1 MEEDLFSLAA
11 GKQPSQQA
19 KDEAGSQAGEP
30 QESAAPV
37 QPGKTEE
44 DVRSRVDYLRS
55 ELRRHNR
62 LYYEQAE
69 PEISDAEYD
78 ALFLELEKLEQAHPE
93 LADPDSPTRRV
104 GGAPLQGFNQIRHTV
119 PMLSIDDI
127 FEQRDAP
134 VPDEELI
141 DFYKK
146 LIEPLLSKEELKEYN
161 EGLKACRNDLNKL
174 VLFLNKYTVPVSV
187 EPKIDGVALS
197 IMYRGGQLAY
207 AATRGDG
214 DVGDDVTANVR
225 TIRSVPLTL
234 PPGAPPVLEV
244 RGEVFMPN
252 EAFAKLNEE
261 RDAEGLSAFAN
272 PRNATAGTLK
282 QLDPRQVAARPLAFL
297 AHGLGAYEGPEL
309 TNVKDFWDM
318 LRHCGIPCNDPVY
331 YTDSLESTRQ
341 AVRDIDRLRHT
352 LPYGTDGAV
361 IKISSMATREALG
374 ATARAPRWAAA
385 YKFPPEQKETALLN
399 ITVQVGRT
407 GVLTPVAEL
416 KPVLLSGSTVARATL
431 HNQDE
436 IDRKDVRIGDTVLVE
451 KAGEIIP
458 AVLKVNLSKRPADAR
473 PYSILEATGGL
484 CPACGNP
491 IMKEEGKVAWR
502 CTNFT
507 CPAQAVS
514 GITHFCSRSALD
526 VESIGSSVAEALRS
540 SGLAASALDL
550 FSLKLEQLANLN
562 LGTPEEPRRYGEKN
576 AQKAL
581 DALQNARELPLE
593 RWLIAFG
600 IPLVGEVVANALAD
614 THPDLEHVADSPY
627 LRDIVRLDELMEQAA
642 KTNPNTREN
651 RKAVKE
657 GALSAEAVQERHQ
670 ELTDEID
677 RLTSPYLETGYLRKN
692 TAKFSYGSE
701 IGVAAAKS
709 LQSFFTSAAGNHT
722 MDVLRGLGINPQSQS
737 YRANLLEIPAGAL
750 SGKTFVITGTL
761 SQPRD
766 YFEQLIAAHGGK
778 ATGAISK
785 STSYLLAGSG
795 GGSKRDKAL
804 KLGVPVISEEDFNKL
819 VGE

>member
-19 KDEAGSQAGEP
+19 KNEAGSQAGEP

-44 DVRSRVDYLRS
+44 DVRNRVDYLRS

-78 ALFLELEKLEQAHPE
+78 ALFLELEKLEKAHPE
-93 LADPDSPTRRV
+93 LAEPDSPTRRV
-104 GGAPLQGFNQIRHTV
+104 GGAPLQGFNQIRHAV

-134 VPDEELI
+134 VPDEELVE
-141 DFYKK
+141 FY
-146 LIEPLLSKEELKEYN
+146 
-161 EGLKACRNDLNKL
+161 NKL
-174 VLFLNKYTVPVSV
+174 VKALKTETVPVSV

-197 IMYRGGQLAY
+197 IMYRDGRLAY

-261 RDAEGLSAFAN
+261 RDAEGLPAFAN

-399 ITVQVGRT
+399 IIVQVGRT

-491 IMKEEGKVAWR
+491 IMKEEGK
-502 CTNFT
+502 
-507 CPAQAVS
+507 
-514 GITHFCSRSALD
+514 
-526 VESIGSSVAEALRS
+526 
-540 SGLAASALDL
+540 
-550 FSLKLEQLANLN
+550 
-562 LGTPEEPRRYGEKN
+562 
-576 AQKAL
+576 
-581 DALQNARELPLE
+581 
-593 RWLIAFG
+593 
-600 IPLVGEVVANALAD
+600 
-614 THPDLEHVADSPY
+614 
-627 LRDIVRLDELMEQAA
+627 
-642 KTNPNTREN
+642 
-651 RKAVKE
+651 
-657 GALSAEAVQERHQ
+657 
-670 ELTDEID
+670 
-677 RLTSPYLETGYLRKN
+677 
-692 TAKFSYGSE
+692 
-701 IGVAAAKS
+701 
-709 LQSFFTSAAGNHT
+709 
-722 MDVLRGLGINPQSQS
+722 
-737 YRANLLEIPAGAL
+737 
-750 SGKTFVITGTL
+750 
-761 SQPRD
+761 
-766 YFEQLIAAHGGK
+766 
-778 ATGAISK
+778 
-785 STSYLLAGSG
+785 
-795 GGSKRDKAL
+795 
-804 KLGVPVISEEDFNKL
+804 
-819 VGE
+819 

>member
-1 MEEDLFSLAA
+1 MEEDFFSLAS
-11 GKQPSQQA
+11 GKQAPQQA
-19 KDEAGSQAGEP
+19 GNDAAVGAGTP
-30 QESAAPV
+30 QESAAPARPD
-37 QPGKTEE
+37 QAEE
-44 DVRSRVDYLRS
+44 AVRRRAVHLRS

-134 VPDEELI
+134 VPDEELVE
-141 DFYKK
+141 FY
-146 LIEPLLSKEELKEYN
+146 
-161 EGLKACRNDLNKL
+161 NKL
-174 VLFLNKYTVPVSV
+174 VKTLKTEHVPVSV
-187 EPKIDGVALS
+187 EPKIDGVAVT
-197 IMYRGGQLAY
+197 IMYRGGRLAC

-225 TIRSVPLTL
+225 TIRSIPLTL
-234 PPGAPPVLEV
+234 PAGAPPVLEV

-252 EAFAKLNEE
+252 EAFAKLNDE
-261 RDAEGLSAFAN
+261 RDAEGLPAFAN

-282 QLDPRQVAARPLAFL
+282 QLDSRQVATRPLAFL

-309 TNVKDFWDM
+309 KNVKDFWDM
-318 LRHCGIPCNDPVY
+318 LHRCGIPANEPVY
-331 YTDSLESTRQ
+331 YTDTLEATRQ
-341 AVRDIDRLRHT
+341 AVRDIGQLRHT

-361 IKISSMATREALG
+361 IKISSMATREVLG
-374 ATARAPRWAAA
+374 TTARAPRWSAA
-385 YKFPPEQKETALLN
+385 YKFPPEQKETPLLD

-407 GVLTPVAEL
+407 GTLTPVAEL
-416 KPVLLSGSTVARATL
+416 KPVLLSGSTVSRATL

-458 AVLKVNLSKRPADAR
+458 AVLKVILSKRPADAR

-514 GITHFCSRSALD
+514 GITHFCSRAALD
-526 VESIGSSVAEALRS
+526 VESIGSSVAEALRN
-540 SGLAASALDL
+540 SGLASSPLDL
-550 FSLKLEQLANLN
+550 FFLKLDQLANLN

-581 DALQNARELPLE
+581 DALQYARELPLE
-593 RWLIAFG
+593 RWLVAFG
-600 IPLVGEVVANALAD
+600 IPLVGEVVAKTLAD
-614 THPDLEHVADSPY
+614 THPDLEHVAHSAY
-627 LRDIVRLDELMEQAA
+627 LRDIIRLDELMEQAA
-642 KTNPNTREN
+642 KANPNTREN

-657 GALSAEAVQERHQ
+657 GALSAEAAQERYR
-670 ELTDEID
+670 ELREEID
-677 RLTSPYLETGYLRKN
+677 RVTAPYLETGYLRKN
-692 TAKFSYGSE
+692 TGKLSYGSE
-701 IGVAAAKS
+701 TGVAAAKS
-709 LQSFFTSAAGNHT
+709 LQSFFTSAAGNHALE
-722 MDVLRGLGINPQSQS
+722 VLRGLGINPQSQS
-737 YRANLLEIPAGAL
+737 YRANLLEAPAGAL

-761 SQPRD
+761 SHPRD
-766 YFEQLIAAHGGK
+766 YFEDLIAAHGGK

-795 GGSKRDKAL
+795 GGSKRYKAV

-819 VGE
+819 IAD

>member
-1 MEEDLFSLAA
+1 MEEDLFSLAERRQD
-11 GKQPSQQA
+11 G
-19 KDEAGSQAGEP
+19 
-30 QESAAPV
+30 
-37 QPGKTEE
+37 TEE
-44 DVRSRVDYLRS
+44 EAARRRVEFLRA
-55 ELRRHNR
+55 ELRRHNS

-78 ALFLELEKLEQAHPE
+78 ALFLELEKLERNHPE

-104 GGAPLQGFNQIRHTV
+104 GGAPLQGFNQIRHAV

-127 FEQRDAP
+127 FEQRDALI
-134 VPDEELI
+134 PDEELVE
-141 DFYKK
+141 FY
-146 LIEPLLSKEELKEYN
+146 
-161 EGLKACRNDLNKL
+161 NKL
-174 VLFLNKYTVPVSV
+174 VRTLGAETVPVSV

-197 IMYRGGQLAY
+197 IMYRNGRMSY

-214 DVGDDVTANVR
+214 EVGDDVTANVR
-225 TIRSVPLTL
+225 TIRTIPLTL
-234 PPGAPPVLEV
+234 PADAPAVLEV

-252 EAFAKLNEE
+252 EAFARLNEE
-261 RDAEGLSAFAN
+261 RDAEGLPVFAN

-309 TNVKDFWDM
+309 KDVKDFWDM
-318 LRHCGIPCNDPVY
+318 LRHCGIPCNEPVY
-331 YTDSLESTRQ
+331 YTDTLETTRQ
-341 AVRDIDRLRHT
+341 AVRDIDKRRHS

-361 IKISSMATREALG
+361 IKIRSMTTREALG

-385 YKFPPEQKETALLN
+385 YKFPPEQKETTLLN
-399 ITVQVGRT
+399 IVVQVGRT

-416 KPVLLSGSTVARATL
+416 RPVLLSGSTVARATL

-458 AVLKVNLSKRPADAR
+458 AVLKVNLSRRPENSK

-491 IMKEEGKVAWR
+491 IMKEEGKVAWH

-507 CPAQAVS
+507 CPAQAVT
-514 GITHFCSRSALD
+514 GITHFCSRAALD
-526 VESIGSSVAEALRS
+526 VESIGSSVAEALRN

-550 FSLKLEQLANLN
+550 FSLTLEQLASLN
-562 LGTPEEPRRYGEKN
+562 LGTAEEPRRYGEKN

-600 IPLVGEVVANALAD
+600 IPQIGEVVAKALAD
-614 THPDLEHVADSPY
+614 THPDLDHVADSPY
-627 LRDIVRLDELMEQAA
+627 IRDIIRLDELVEQAA
-642 KTNPNTREN
+642 KANPNTREN
-651 RKAVKE
+651 RKAVRE
-657 GALSAEAVQERHQ
+657 GALSAEEAQERYK

-677 RLTSPYLETGYLRKN
+677 TLTGSYLKTGYLRKN
-692 TAKFSYGSE
+692 TGKLSYGSE

-709 LQSFFTSAAGNHT
+709 LNSFFSSAAGHHT
-722 MDVLRGLGINPQSQS
+722 LDVLHGLGINPQSQS
-737 YRANLLEIPAGAL
+737 YRANLLEIPSGVL

-766 YFEQLIAAHGGK
+766 HFERLIAEHGGK

-795 GGSKRDKAL
+795 GGSKREKAL
-804 KLGVPVISEEDFNKL
+804 KLGVPVISEEEFGKL
-819 VGE
+819 IGT

>member
-19 KDEAGSQAGEP
+19 TNKTAPRAGEAR
-30 QESAAPV
+30 ENAGTD
-37 QPGKTEE
+37 QPGNAE
-44 DVRSRVDYLRS
+44 DPAHRRIDYLRS

-78 ALFLELEKLEQAHPE
+78 ALFLELEKLEKAHPE
-93 LADPDSPTRRV
+93 LSDPDSPTRRV
-104 GGAPLQGFNQIRHTV
+104 GGAPLQGFNQIRHAV

-134 VPDEELI
+134 VPDEELAE
-141 DFYKK
+141 FYHK
-146 LIEPLLSKEELKEYN
+146 LSRALQTEN
-161 EGLKACRNDLNKL
+161 
-174 VLFLNKYTVPVSV
+174 VPVSV

-197 IMYRGGQLAY
+197 IMYRNGKLAY

-252 EAFAKLNEE
+252 EAFAKLNED
-261 RDAEGLSAFAN
+261 RDADGLPAFAN

-309 TNVKDFWDM
+309 RDAKDFWNM
-318 LRHCGIPCNDPVY
+318 LRRCGIPCNEPVY

-361 IKISSMATREALG
+361 IKISYTATREALG

-385 YKFPPEQKETALLN
+385 YKFPPEQKETTLLN
-399 ITVQVGRT
+399 IVVQVGRT

-416 KPVLLSGSTVARATL
+416 QPVLLSGSTVARATL

-458 AVLKVNLSKRPADAR
+458 AVLKVNLSKRPQDAR
-473 PYSILEATGGL
+473 PYSILEATKGL

-507 CPAQAVS
+507 CPAQAVT

-540 SGLAASALDL
+540 SGLASSALDL
-550 FSLKLEQLANLN
+550 FSLMPDQLANLN

-576 AQKAL
+576 ARKAL
-581 DALQNARELPLE
+581 DALQNARGLPLE

-600 IPLVGEVVANALAD
+600 IPLVGEVVAKALAD
-614 THPDLEHVADSPY
+614 THPDLKHVADSPY
-627 LRDIVRLDELMEQAA
+627 LRDIVRLDELVEQAA

-651 RKAVKE
+651 KKAVKE

-670 ELTDEID
+670 ELMEEID
-677 RLTSPYLETGYLRKN
+677 RLTASYLATGYLRKN

-709 LQSFFTSAAGNHT
+709 LRSFFASAAGNHT
-722 MDVLRGLGINPQSQS
+722 MDVLHGLGINPQSQS
-737 YRANLLEIPAGAL
+737 YRASLLEIPAGSL

-761 SQPRD
+761 SHPRD
-766 YFEQLIAAHGGK
+766 YFEQLIASHGGK

-785 STSYLLAGSG
+785 STSCLLAGSG

-804 KLGVPVISEEDFNKL
+804 KLGVPVISEEDFYKMIGN
-819 VGE
+819 

>member
-1 MEEDLFSLAA
+1 MEEDFFSLAS
-11 GKQPSQQA
+11 GKQAPQQA
-19 KDEAGSQAGEP
+19 GNDAAVGAGTP
-30 QESAAPV
+30 QESAAPARPD
-37 QPGKTEE
+37 QAEE
-44 DVRSRVDYLRS
+44 AVRRRAGHLRS

-134 VPDEELI
+134 VPDEELVE
-141 DFYKK
+141 FY
-146 LIEPLLSKEELKEYN
+146 
-161 EGLKACRNDLNKL
+161 NKL
-174 VLFLNKYTVPVSV
+174 VKTLKTEHVPVSV
-187 EPKIDGVALS
+187 EPKIDGVAVT
-197 IMYRGGQLAY
+197 IMYRGGRLAC

-225 TIRSVPLTL
+225 TIRSIPLTL
-234 PPGAPPVLEV
+234 PAGAPPVLEV

-252 EAFAKLNEE
+252 EAFAKLNDE
-261 RDAEGLSAFAN
+261 RDAEGLPAFAN

-282 QLDPRQVAARPLAFL
+282 QLDSRQVATRPLAFL

-309 TNVKDFWDM
+309 KNVKDFWDM
-318 LRHCGIPCNDPVY
+318 LHRCGIPANEPVY
-331 YTDSLESTRQ
+331 YTDTLEATRQ
-341 AVRDIDRLRHT
+341 AVRDIDQLRHT

-361 IKISSMATREALG
+361 IKISSMATREVLG
-374 ATARAPRWAAA
+374 TTARAPRWSAA
-385 YKFPPEQKETALLN
+385 YKFPPEQKETPLLD

-407 GVLTPVAEL
+407 GTLTPVAEL
-416 KPVLLSGSTVARATL
+416 KPVLLSGSTVSRATL

-458 AVLKVNLSKRPADAR
+458 AVLKVILSKRPADAR

-514 GITHFCSRSALD
+514 GITHFCSRAALD
-526 VESIGSSVAEALRS
+526 VESIGSSVAEALRN
-540 SGLAASALDL
+540 SGLASSPLDL
-550 FSLKLEQLANLN
+550 FFLKLDQLANLN

-581 DALQNARELPLE
+581 DALQYARELPLE
-593 RWLIAFG
+593 RWLVAFG
-600 IPLVGEVVANALAD
+600 IPLVGEVVAKTLAD
-614 THPDLEHVADSPY
+614 THPDLEHVAHSAY
-627 LRDIVRLDELMEQAA
+627 LRDIIRLDELMEQAA
-642 KTNPNTREN
+642 KANPNTREN

-657 GALSAEAVQERHQ
+657 GALSAEAAQERYR
-670 ELTDEID
+670 ELREEID
-677 RLTSPYLETGYLRKN
+677 RVTAPYLETGYLRKN
-692 TAKFSYGSE
+692 TGKLSYGSE
-701 IGVAAAKS
+701 TGVAAAKS
-709 LQSFFTSAAGNHT
+709 LQSFFTSAAGNHALE
-722 MDVLRGLGINPQSQS
+722 VLRGLGINPQSQS
-737 YRANLLEIPAGAL
+737 YRANLLEAPAGAL

-761 SQPRD
+761 SHPRD
-766 YFEQLIAAHGGK
+766 YFEDLIAAHGGK

-795 GGSKRDKAL
+795 GGSKRDKAV

-819 VGE
+819 IAD

>member
-1 MEEDLFSLAA
+1 MEEDLFSLA
-11 GKQPSQQA
+11 GRRQ
-19 KDEAGSQAGEP
+19 DG
-30 QESAAPV
+30 
-37 QPGKTEE
+37 TEE
-44 DVRSRVDYLRS
+44 EAVRRRAEFLRA

-78 ALFLELEKLEQAHPE
+78 ALFLELEKLERDHPE
-93 LADPDSPTRRV
+93 LAEPDSPTRRV
-104 GGAPLQGFNQIRHTV
+104 GGAPLQGFNQIRHAV

-127 FEQRDAP
+127 FEQRDALI
-134 VPDEELI
+134 PDEELVE
-141 DFYKK
+141 FY
-146 LIEPLLSKEELKEYN
+146 
-161 EGLKACRNDLNKL
+161 NKL
-174 VLFLNKYTVPVSV
+174 VRTLGTDTVPVSV

-197 IMYRGGQLAY
+197 IMYRNGRMNY

-214 DVGDDVTANVR
+214 EVGDDVTTNVR
-225 TIRSVPLTL
+225 TIRTIPLTL
-234 PPGAPPVLEV
+234 PADAPAVLEV

-252 EAFAKLNEE
+252 EAFGRLNEE
-261 RDAEGLSAFAN
+261 RDAEGLPVFAN

-309 TNVKDFWDM
+309 KDVKDFWDM
-318 LRHCGIPCNDPVY
+318 LRHCGIPCNEPVY
-331 YTDSLESTRQ
+331 YTDTLETTRQ
-341 AVRDIDRLRHT
+341 AVRDIDRGRHS

-361 IKISSMATREALG
+361 IKIRSMATREALG

-385 YKFPPEQKETALLN
+385 YKFPPEQKETTLLN
-399 ITVQVGRT
+399 IVVQVGRT

-416 KPVLLSGSTVARATL
+416 QPVLLSGSTVARATL

-458 AVLKVNLSKRPADAR
+458 AVLKVNLSRRPENSK

-507 CPAQAVS
+507 CPAQAVT
-514 GITHFCSRSALD
+514 GITHFCSRAALD
-526 VESIGSSVAEALRS
+526 VESIGSSVAEALRG

-550 FSLKLEQLANLN
+550 FSLTLEQLANLN
-562 LGTPEEPRRYGEKN
+562 LGTAEEPRRYGEKN

-581 DALQNARELPLE
+581 DALKNARELPLE

-600 IPLVGEVVANALAD
+600 IPQIGEVVAKALAD
-614 THPDLEHVADSPY
+614 THPDLDHVAESPY
-627 LRDIVRLDELMEQAA
+627 IRDIIRLDELVESALKA
-642 KTNPNTREN
+642 NPNTREN
-651 RKAVKE
+651 RKAVRE
-657 GALSAEAVQERHQ
+657 GTLSAEEAQQRYK

-677 RLTSPYLETGYLRKN
+677 ALTGPYLETGYLRKN
-692 TAKFSYGSE
+692 TGKLSYGSE

-709 LQSFFTSAAGNHT
+709 LNSFFTSAAGHHT
-722 MDVLRGLGINPQSQS
+722 LDVLHRLGINPQSQS
-737 YRANLLEIPAGAL
+737 YRANLLEIPAGIL

-766 YFEQLIAAHGGK
+766 HFERLIAEHGGK

-795 GGSKRDKAL
+795 GGSKREKAL
-804 KLGVPVISEEDFNKL
+804 KLGVPVISEEEFGKL
-819 VGE
+819 IGN

>member
-1 MEEDLFSLAA
+1 MEEDLFSLA
-11 GKQPSQQA
+11 GRRQ
-19 KDEAGSQAGEP
+19 DG
-30 QESAAPV
+30 
-37 QPGKTEE
+37 TEE
-44 DVRSRVDYLRS
+44 EAVRRRAEFLRS

-78 ALFLELEKLEQAHPE
+78 ALFLELEKLERDHPE

-104 GGAPLQGFNQIRHTV
+104 GGAPLQGFNQIRHAV

-127 FEQRDAP
+127 FEQRDALI
-134 VPDEELI
+134 PDEELVE
-141 DFYKK
+141 FY
-146 LIEPLLSKEELKEYN
+146 
-161 EGLKACRNDLNKL
+161 NKL
-174 VLFLNKYTVPVSV
+174 VRTLGTDAVPVSV
-187 EPKIDGVALS
+187 EPKIDGVALY
-197 IMYRGGQLAY
+197 IMYRNGRMSY

-214 DVGDDVTANVR
+214 EVGDDVTANVR
-225 TIRSVPLTL
+225 TIRTIPLTL
-234 PPGAPPVLEV
+234 PANAPAVLEV

-261 RDAEGLSAFAN
+261 RDAEGLAAFAN

-309 TNVKDFWDM
+309 KDVKDFWDM
-318 LRHCGIPCNDPVY
+318 LRHCGIPCNQPVH
-331 YTDSLESTRQ
+331 YTDTLETTRQ
-341 AVRDIDRLRHT
+341 AVRDIDRGRHS

-361 IKISSMATREALG
+361 IKIRSMATREALG

-385 YKFPPEQKETALLN
+385 YKFPPEQKETTLLN
-399 ITVQVGRT
+399 IVVQVGRT

-416 KPVLLSGSTVARATL
+416 RPVLLSGSTVARATL

-458 AVLKVNLSKRPADAR
+458 AVLKVNLSRRPENSK

-507 CPAQAVS
+507 CPAQAVT
-514 GITHFCSRSALD
+514 GITHFCSRAALD
-526 VESIGSSVAEALRS
+526 VESIGSSVAEALRG

-550 FSLKLEQLANLN
+550 FSLTLEQLANLN
-562 LGTPEEPRRYGEKN
+562 LGTAEEPRRYGEKN

-581 DALQNARELPLE
+581 DALKNARELPLE

-600 IPLVGEVVANALAD
+600 IPQIGEVVAKALAD
-614 THPDLEHVADSPY
+614 THPDLDHVAESPY
-627 LRDIVRLDELMEQAA
+627 IRDIIRLDELVESALKA
-642 KTNPNTREN
+642 NPNTREN
-651 RKAVKE
+651 RKAVRE
-657 GALSAEAVQERHQ
+657 GTLSAEEAQQRYK

-677 RLTSPYLETGYLRKN
+677 ALTGPYLETGYLRKN
-692 TAKFSYGSE
+692 TGKLSYGSE

-709 LQSFFTSAAGNHT
+709 LNSFFTSAAGHHT
-722 MDVLRGLGINPQSQS
+722 LDVLHRLGINPQSQS
-737 YRANLLEIPAGAL
+737 YRANLLEIPAGIL

-766 YFEQLIAAHGGK
+766 HFERLIAEHGGK

-795 GGSKRDKAL
+795 GGSKREKAL
-804 KLGVPVISEEDFNKL
+804 KLGVPVISEEEFGKL
-819 VGE
+819 IGN

>member
-1 MEEDLFSLAA
+1 MEEDLFSLADRN
-11 GKQPSQQA
+11 QA
-19 KDEAGSQAGEP
+19 Q
-30 QESAAPV
+30 
-37 QPGKTEE
+37 TEE
-44 DVRSRVDYLRS
+44 ETVRNRADALRS
-55 ELRRHNR
+55 ELRRHNQ

-93 LADPDSPTRRV
+93 LAVPDSPTRRV
-104 GGAPLQGFNQIRHTV
+104 GGAPLQGFNQIRHAV

-127 FEQRDAP
+127 FEQRDSLI
-134 VPDEELI
+134 PDQELVE
-141 DFYKK
+141 FY
-146 LIEPLLSKEELKEYN
+146 
-161 EGLKACRNDLNKL
+161 NKL
-174 VLFLNKYTVPVSV
+174 ARTLGTDTVPVSV
-187 EPKIDGVALS
+187 ESKIDGVALS
-197 IMYRGGQLAY
+197 IMYRNGKLSY

-234 PPGAPPVLEV
+234 PSGAPPVLEV

-261 RDAEGLSAFAN
+261 RDAEGLPAFAN

-282 QLDPRQVAARPLAFL
+282 QLDPKQVAARPLAFL
-297 AHGLGAYEGPEL
+297 AHGLGAYEGPEIKD
-309 TNVKDFWDM
+309 VKDFWDM
-318 LRHCGIPCNDPVY
+318 LNHCGIPCNAPVY
-331 YTDSLESTRQ
+331 YTDTLETTRQ

-361 IKISSMATREALG
+361 IKIRSMATREALG

-385 YKFPPEQKETALLN
+385 YKFPPEQKETTLLN
-399 ITVQVGRT
+399 IVVQVGRT

-458 AVLKVNLSKRPADAR
+458 AILKVNLSRRPEGTV
-473 PYSILEATGGL
+473 PYNLLEATGGL

-491 IMKEEGKVAWR
+491 IMREEGKVAWR

-507 CPAQAVS
+507 CPAQAVT
-514 GITHFCSRSALD
+514 GITHFCSRAALD
-526 VESIGSSVAEALRS
+526 VESIGSSVAEALRN
-540 SGLAASALDL
+540 SGLATSALDL
-550 FSLKLEQLANLN
+550 FFLKVDQLAALN

-576 AQKAL
+576 ARKAL

-600 IPLVGEVVANALAD
+600 IPQVGEVVAKALAD
-614 THPDLEHVADSPY
+614 THPDLDHVADSPY
-627 LRDIVRLDELMEQAA
+627 IRDIIRLDELGEQAA
-642 KTNPNTREN
+642 MANPKSHKN

-657 GALSAEAVQERHQ
+657 GMVTAEAAQERHK

-677 RLTSPYLETGYLRKN
+677 RLTAPYLETGYLRKN
-692 TAKFSYGSE
+692 TAKLSYGSE
-701 IGVAAAKS
+701 IGAAAARS
-709 LQSFFTSAAGNHT
+709 LHSFFTSAAGRHT
-722 MDVLRGLGINPQSQS
+722 LEVLHGLGINPRSQS
-737 YRANLLEIPAGAL
+737 YRVNLLETPAGVL

-766 YFEQLIAAHGGK
+766 HFEQLIAEHGGK

-804 KLGVPVISEEDFNKL
+804 KLGVPVITEEEFNKL
-819 VGE
+819 VAE

>member
-1 MEEDLFSLAA
+1 
-11 GKQPSQQA
+11 
-19 KDEAGSQAGEP
+19 
-30 QESAAPV
+30 
-37 QPGKTEE
+37 
-44 DVRSRVDYLRS
+44 
-55 ELRRHNR
+55 
-62 LYYEQAE
+62 
-69 PEISDAEYD
+69 
-78 ALFLELEKLEQAHPE
+78 
-93 LADPDSPTRRV
+93 
-104 GGAPLQGFNQIRHTV
+104 
-119 PMLSIDDI
+119 MLSIDDI

-134 VPDEELI
+134 VPDEELVE
-141 DFYKK
+141 FY
-146 LIEPLLSKEELKEYN
+146 
-161 EGLKACRNDLNKL
+161 NKL
-174 VLFLNKYTVPVSV
+174 VKALKTETVPVSV

-261 RDAEGLSAFAN
+261 RDAEGLPAFAN

-399 ITVQVGRT
+399 IIVQVGRT

-550 FSLKLEQLANLN
+550 FPLKLEQLANLN

-581 DALQNARELPLE
+581 DALQHARELPLE

-600 IPLVGEVVANALAD
+600 IPLVGEVVAKALAD
-614 THPDLEHVADSPY
+614 THPDLEHVADSSY

-657 GALSAEAVQERHQ
+657 GALSAEAAQERHQ
-670 ELTDEID
+670 ELTDEIN
-677 RLTSPYLETGYLRKN
+677 RLTAPYLETGYLRKIRPSSAMAPKSAWRRPN
-692 TAKFSYGSE
+692 PSRAFSPPQRGTIRWTFCAAWASIPSPSPTGPTFWKSRRGPCPARPSSSPE
-701 IGVAAAKS
+701 RSANRGTTLNSSLPPTGGKPPEPFPNPPPTSWQAAA
-709 LQSFFTSAAGNHT
+709 AAPNGT
-722 MDVLRGLGINPQSQS
+722 RPSS
-737 YRANLLEIPAGAL
+737 WAFPSSPR
-750 SGKTFVITGTL
+750 KT
-761 SQPRD
+761 
-766 YFEQLIAAHGGK
+766 
-778 ATGAISK
+778 
-785 STSYLLAGSG
+785 STSWSGNRPPSLPYSVSHRRYRNPFPASCRRLPPVPSRRSSRQKRPMCPLRPPLLPSMVRLIFPCAAF
-795 GGSKRDKAL
+795 R
-804 KLGVPVISEEDFNKL
+804 EFNS
-819 VGE
+819 

>member
-1 MEEDLFSLAA
+1 MEEDLFSLAS
-11 GKQPSQQA
+11 GKQAPQQA
-19 KDEAGSQAGEP
+19 KNDAGASPEAP

-37 QPGKTEE
+37 RPDQAEE
-44 DVRSRVDYLRS
+44 AVRRRVDHLRA
-55 ELRRHNR
+55 ELQRHNR

-134 VPDEELI
+134 VPDEELVE
-141 DFYKK
+141 FY
-146 LIEPLLSKEELKEYN
+146 
-161 EGLKACRNDLNKL
+161 NKL
-174 VLFLNKYTVPVSV
+174 VKTLKTEHVPVSV
-187 EPKIDGVALS
+187 EPKIDGVAIT
-197 IMYRGGQLAY
+197 IMYRGGRLAY

-234 PPGAPPVLEV
+234 PAGAPSVLEV

-261 RDAEGLSAFAN
+261 RDTEGLPAFAN

-282 QLDPRQVAARPLAFL
+282 QLDPKQVAARPLAFL

-309 TNVKDFWDM
+309 KNVKDFWDM
-318 LRHCGIPCNDPVY
+318 LHRCGIPCNEPVY
-331 YTDSLESTRQ
+331 YTDTLEATRQ
-341 AVRDIDRLRHT
+341 AVRDIDQLRHT

-361 IKISSMATREALG
+361 IKISSMATRAALG
-374 ATARAPRWAAA
+374 ATARAPRWSAA
-385 YKFPPEQKETALLN
+385 YKFPPEQKETPLLD

-407 GVLTPVAEL
+407 GILTPVAEL
-416 KPVLLSGSTVARATL
+416 KPVLLSGSTVSRATL

-458 AVLKVNLSKRPADAR
+458 AILKVILSKRPADAM

-526 VESIGSSVAEALRS
+526 VESIGSSVAEALRN
-540 SGLAASALDL
+540 SGLASSPLDL
-550 FSLKLEQLANLN
+550 FFLKLDQLANLN

-581 DALQNARELPLE
+581 DALQYARELPLE

-600 IPLVGEVVANALAD
+600 IPLVGEVVAKALAD
-614 THPDLEHVADSPY
+614 THPDLEHVAHSPY

-642 KTNPNTREN
+642 RANPNTREN

-657 GALSAEAVQERHQ
+657 GTLSAEAAQERYK

-677 RLTSPYLETGYLRKN
+677 RVTAPYLETGYLRKN
-692 TAKFSYGSE
+692 TAKLSYGSE

-722 MDVLRGLGINPQSQS
+722 LEVLRGLGINPQSQS
-737 YRANLLEIPAGAL
+737 YRANLLEAPAGAL

-761 SQPRD
+761 SHPRD
-766 YFEQLIAAHGGK
+766 YFEDLIAAHGGK

-795 GGSKRDKAL
+795 GGSKRDKAV

-819 VGE
+819 IAD

>member
-1 MEEDLFSLAA
+1 MQKYGEIKDLVNAVLESYDKYPVIQNIDCRSRINSESVNDLLEMIRKILFPGYFEIKNLRKDSIEYHVGELLENIEYNLT
-11 GKQPSQQA
+11 KQVMMALPHSS
-19 KDEAGSQAGEP
+19 KYREADKETLM
-30 QESAAPV
+30 ESA
-37 QPGKTEE
+37 
-44 DVRSRVDYLRS
+44 R
-55 ELRRHNR
+55 
-62 LYYEQAE
+62 
-69 PEISDAEYD
+69 EITHR
-78 ALFLELEKLEQAHPE
+78 FLEKIPLE
-93 LADPDSPTRRV
+93 
-104 GGAPLQGFNQIRHTV
+104 
-119 PMLSIDDI
+119 
-127 FEQRDAP
+127 DAA
-134 VPDEELI
+134 
-141 DFYKK
+141 Y
-146 LIEPLLSKEELKEYN
+146 
-161 EGLKACRNDLNKL
+161 
-174 VLFLNKYTVPVSV
+174 SV
-187 EPKIDGVALS
+187 EPKVDGLSVALEYRDGVFV
-197 IMYRGGQLAY
+197 RG
-207 AATRGDG
+207 ATRGDG
-214 DVGDDVTANVR
+214 RVGEDVTENLR
-225 TIRSVPLTL
+225 TIRSIPMTL
-234 PPGAPPVLEV
+234 PEKLPHLIV
-244 RGEVFMPN
+244 RGEVYMARSVF
-252 EAFAKLNEE
+252 EE
-261 RDAEGLSAFAN
+261 INARREIEGKPLMAN
-272 PRNATAGTLK
+272 PRNAAAGSLR
-282 QLDPRQVAARPLAFL
+282 QLDPKIAAQRQLDIAVFNLQLAQGRSFTTHTETL
-297 AHGLGAYEGPEL
+297 DY
-309 TNVKDFWDM
+309 
-318 LRHCGIPCNDPVY
+318 LRSQHFKVIPYRLLRTHADVMA
-331 YTDSLESTRQ
+331 E
-341 AVRDIDRLRHT
+341 IDRLNDTRMER
-352 LPYGTDGAV
+352 PFDMDGAV
-361 IKISSMATREALG
+361 VKLNDLADRETLG
-374 ATARAPRWAAA
+374 STAKFPRWAIA
-385 YKFPPEQKETALLN
+385 YKYPPERKTSCILD
-399 ITVQVGRT
+399 IVVQVGRT

-600 IPLVGEVVANALAD
+600 IPLVGEVVAKALAD
-614 THPDLEHVADSPY
+614 THPDLEHVADSSY